1 MAVSVRISGCMIGKV
16 RLRIPDTVRYKG
28 EGTHSGGFV
37 TQNS

>member
-16 RLRIPDTVRYKG
+16 TLRIPDTIRYEG